1 MSHILDD
8 GIETTILI
16 FLHAA
21 WRYGCVKLGEHLK
34 MESHEIFRL
43 PFDKLTKGKCLSVN
57 KREVSECD
65 LAS

>member
-43 PFDKLTKGKCLSVN
+43 PFDKLTKGKCLSVI
-57 KREVSECD
+57 
-65 LAS
+65 